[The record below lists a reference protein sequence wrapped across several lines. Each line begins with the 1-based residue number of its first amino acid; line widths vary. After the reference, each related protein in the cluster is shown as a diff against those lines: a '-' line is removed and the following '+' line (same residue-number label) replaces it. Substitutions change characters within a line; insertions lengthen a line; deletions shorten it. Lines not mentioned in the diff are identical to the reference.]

1 MKKSISFL
9 LSFLYLFFFTSLSF
23 SALAQQPVE
32 KIPSAK
38 EEEEWNSAA
47 DDEDILTKLS
57 TADKAKATEHGQAI
71 LAYTLKAILH
81 RSDPAKYPVGQT
93 EKSAQTTI
101 LASLQRLSPYTI
113 NKMKEKA
120 NLLLSDATKRA
131 AVLGKFKDID
141 FKKKSIDSDIQ
152 KIRPVKF
159 NPTLIKINKD
169 ATSLNYTGNNYSVL
183 PGTSQADLND
193 KNSFS
198 KMDFVLRAIRCLDET
213 DPESGDD
220 DIIIGGLRVGC
231 SGNTAPGISVV
242 SCHFDDG
249 DYCDHGRIPLGG
261 FNLSSCSGYPKTF
274 YFIIQ
279 LIEVDSD
286 EREAAQ
292 ALTDIMEIAAEALQ
306 GSGYGQAIAYVA
318 GAIEVL
324 SGWLFDDDAFHPYGA
339 STTLSGQNTFGSD
352 GRSSYRRAVISDH
365 GGKYRV
371 GYQWQLRN

>member
-9 LSFLYLFFFTSLSF
+9 LSFLFLFFFTGLSLS
-23 SALAQQPVE
+23 SLAQQPVE

-47 DDEDILTKLS
+47 DDEDILTKIP
-57 TADKAKATEHGQAI
+57 AAEKAKATEHAQAI
-71 LAYTLKAILH
+71 LAYTLKAVLN
-81 RSDPAKYPVGQT
+81 RSDPAKYPLNNA
-93 EKSAQTTI
+93 EKSPQTTI
-101 LASLQRLSPYTI
+101 LASLQRLPPYTF

-131 AVLGKFKDID
+131 AVLGKFKDLD

-159 NPTLIKINKD
+159 NPTLIKGKD
-169 ATSLNYTGNNYSVL
+169 ASSLNYTGNNYAGM
-183 PGTSQADLND
+183 PGTSQSVVND

-213 DPESGDD
+213 NPESGDD
-220 DIIIGGLRVGC
+220 DIVIGGLKIGC
-231 SGNTAPGISVV
+231 SGNSSHGYSAV

-249 DYCDHGRIPLGG
+249 DYCDHGHIPLGG
-261 FNLSSCSGYPKTF
+261 YNLSSCSGYPKTF

-279 LIEVDSD
+279 LLEVDSD

-292 ALTDIMEIAAEALQ
+292 ALEDIMAIAAEALQ
-306 GSGYGQAIAYVA
+306 GTGYGEAIAYVA
-318 GAIEVL
+318 QAVEVL

-339 STTLSGQNTFGSD
+339 TTTLYSQNSFGSD

-365 GGKYRV
+365 GGSYRV